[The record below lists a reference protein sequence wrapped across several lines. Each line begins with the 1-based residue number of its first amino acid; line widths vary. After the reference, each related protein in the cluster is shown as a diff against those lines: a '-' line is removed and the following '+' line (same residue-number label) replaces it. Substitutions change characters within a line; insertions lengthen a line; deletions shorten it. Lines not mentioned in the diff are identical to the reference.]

1 MHGAVP
7 GEGGHHGGQ
16 QGAGGEQELRGRPVV
31 QLLPA
36 VWVQGEQIGAL
47 EFENGGVGGKCGANG
62 KGEDKRKYFIGN

>member
-16 QGAGGEQELRGRPVV
+16 QGAGGEQGLWGRPVV

-36 VWVQGEQIGAL
+36 VWVQGEHIGAL
-47 EFENGGVGGKCGANG
+47 EFGNDGVGGKCG
-62 KGEDKRKYFIGN
+62 EDIGKYFIGN